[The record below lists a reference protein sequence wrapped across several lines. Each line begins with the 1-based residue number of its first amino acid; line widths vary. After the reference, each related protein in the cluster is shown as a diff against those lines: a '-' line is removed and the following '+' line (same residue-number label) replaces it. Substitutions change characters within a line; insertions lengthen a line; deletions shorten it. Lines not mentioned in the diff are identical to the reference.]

1 MYPLFKLSYLNPS
14 LPVTP
19 FKNIFLPQ
27 SEAENLE
34 TLKESDTVKF
44 ARFVQLALDFF
55 SWKIHC
61 VVSFD

>member
-1 MYPLFKLSYLNPS
+1 MYPLFKLSNVNPS
-14 LPVTP
+14 LPVTL

-44 ARFVQLALDFF
+44 ARFVQFALDFF
-55 SWKIHC
+55 SWKIH
-61 VVSFD
+61 